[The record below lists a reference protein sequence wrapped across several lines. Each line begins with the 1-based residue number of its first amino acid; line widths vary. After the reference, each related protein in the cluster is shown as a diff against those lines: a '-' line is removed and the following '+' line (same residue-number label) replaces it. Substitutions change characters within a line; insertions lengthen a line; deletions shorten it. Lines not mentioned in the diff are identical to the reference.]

1 MSPTHHP
8 APHPEQKPERQP
20 EQSSERDA
28 AASPPDQQAPIDFPA
43 AQASPAFGRLRR
55 DHRRFVFPM
64 AGLFLVWYLAYALT
78 AMYAPAFMSQR
89 LWGNI
94 TVGIVWGI
102 LQFVS
107 TFAIT
112 GAYIAF
118 AGRRL
123 DPQAADLRGRMEHG
137 DFAPAGTGGRA

>member
-1 MSPTHHP
+1 MSPTHRP
-8 APHPEQKPERQP
+8 APQAEQKPERHP
-20 EQSSERDA
+20 ERDA
-28 AASPPDQQAPIDFPA
+28 AASGPAPQPPIDFPA

-123 DPQAADLRGRMEHG
+123 DPQAADLRARMEHG

>member
-1 MSPTHHP
+1 MPRHRP
-8 APHPEQKPERQP
+8 APQP
-20 EQSSERDA
+20 
-28 AASPPDQQAPIDFPA
+28 PIDFPA